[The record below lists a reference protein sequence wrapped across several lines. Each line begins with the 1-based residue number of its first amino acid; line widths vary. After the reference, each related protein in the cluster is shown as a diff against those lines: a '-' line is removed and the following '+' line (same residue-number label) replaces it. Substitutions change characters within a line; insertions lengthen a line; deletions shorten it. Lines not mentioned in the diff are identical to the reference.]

1 MYSQA
6 GTLGEF
12 KRLCRTHDI
21 AVVAESE
28 KIHGDGV
35 VSIDTRASAT
45 YLAVAMRG
53 AGHRIS
59 SGRCWN
65 VWRTLILT

>member
-6 GTLGEF
+6 GTLAEF
-12 KRLCRTHDI
+12 KRLCGTENI
-21 AVVAESE
+21 TVTAGSE
-28 KIHGDGV
+28 KIYGDGV
-35 VSIDTRASAT
+35 VSIDTCASAT
-45 YLAVAMRG
+45 FIAVAMRG

-65 VWRTLILT
+65 VWRTLIT